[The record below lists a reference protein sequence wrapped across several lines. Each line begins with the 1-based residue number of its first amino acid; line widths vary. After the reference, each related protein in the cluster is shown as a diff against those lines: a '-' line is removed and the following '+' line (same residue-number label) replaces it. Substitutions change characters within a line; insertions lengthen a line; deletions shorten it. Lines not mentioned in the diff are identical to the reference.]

1 MVKVR
6 QKHFLLEAVQEN
18 PIFEDGRTKVKEHG
32 FAVLFAACVELQ
44 ELLRAAEEDRDRLF
58 HENSELRTQVD
69 QLQSRCGELSDR
81 VRRLED
87 GESSAGLHETT
98 SGLSV
103 GECNHAAQQHGVWK
117 KPQTHIS
124 RPSQVPPLHAL
135 LRGNFLVDSSSEG
148 SKKHGALGES
158 GVLQVRAFAHTYL
171 YPLSLP
177 RAPGYFSAFESS
189 SLVSFSSPSPG
200 QRQRLQTGAC
210 SIQHYALRRPL
221 RFE

>member
-6 QKHFLLEAVQEN
+6 QKQCVLEAVPEA
-18 PIFEDGRTKVKEHG
+18 PIFVDGRSKVKEHG

-58 HENSELRTQVD
+58 DENSLLRTQVE
-69 QLQSRCGELSDR
+69 QLQCRCGELSDR

-87 GESSAGLHETT
+87 GESSAGLHENEKEKCRT
-98 SGLSV
+98 
-103 GECNHAAQQHGVWK
+103 HAAQQHGVWK

-158 GVLQVRAFAHTYL
+158 GVLQVRAFADMYL
-171 YPLSLP
+171 YLLSLP
-177 RAPGYFSAFESS
+177 KDPGYFSAFESF
-189 SLVSFSSPSPG
+189 SLASFCSPSPD
-200 QRQRLQTGAC
+200 QRQRLRTGAC
-210 SIQHYALRRPL
+210 SIQD
-221 RFE
+221 

>member
-6 QKHFLLEAVQEN
+6 QKHFSLEAVQEN

-69 QLQSRCGELSDR
+69 QLQSRCGKRSDR
-81 VRRLED
+81 LRRLED
-87 GESSAGLHETT
+87 GESSAGRHENT

-103 GECNHAAQQHGVWK
+103 SEFTHATAQHGVWE

-124 RPSQVPPLHAL
+124 RPWQVPPLHAL
-135 LRGNFLVDSSSEG
+135 WHGNERRG
-148 SKKHGALGES
+148 
-158 GVLQVRAFAHTYL
+158 Y
-171 YPLSLP
+171 
-177 RAPGYFSAFESS
+177 
-189 SLVSFSSPSPG
+189 
-200 QRQRLQTGAC
+200 
-210 SIQHYALRRPL
+210 
-221 RFE
+221 